1 MHGGMPLY
9 FPRSLCIP
17 YPPDQHS
24 VTNTSGEHHT
34 VTVSK
39 VLPHSLCQKAML
51 WTYDFLWEVTTCSRD
66 LPRRALGFPQQEEA
80 SSEPALS
87 TTELTQQQ
95 HPHCSVRRP
104 RGFGHA
110 FLYLKSILNQFITP
124 PAAFFA
130 GAGHRVQMLVAAR
143 LCSSCTLQSM
153 STSPAKKPQT
163 AKDLHKITPK
173 TSSYSYTMHQKWVV
187 KSNAEH
193 SLGSKKETSQVR
205 DLG

>member
-1 MHGGMPLY
+1 MEACLCT
-9 FPRSLCIP
+9 SLGACASRT
-17 YPPDQHS
+17 PPDQHS

-95 HPHCSVRRP
+95 HPRCSVHRA

-110 FLYLKSILNQFITP
+110 FLYLKYILNQFITP

-153 STSPAKKPQT
+153 STSPAKNPKQQKTYTKSPPKHLPT
-163 AKDLHKITPK
+163 ATLCI
-173 TSSYSYTMHQKWVV
+173 
-187 KSNAEH
+187 KSG
-193 SLGSKKETSQVR
+193 L
-205 DLG
+205 